1 MSKGIIKNPRQ
12 QEISTFT
19 SKELKTLINGAKN
32 LAQWQT
38 YALLTLQ
45 FGLRGLYHADIV
57 KMREA
62 DVDDPSMLKMLQ
74 NEVHI
79 YHLRSK
85 NQVHLSQM
93 LQPSPIGLK
102 NTLL

>member
-1 MSKGIIKNPRQ
+1 MPKVLKTGGKGRRKNPRQ

-45 FGLRGLYHADIV
+45 FGLRGEYVFSRKILQ
-57 KMREA
+57 KCL
-62 DVDDPSMLKMLQ
+62 PLGFPPLLQSMD
-74 NEVHI
+74 
-79 YHLRSK
+79 
-85 NQVHLSQM
+85 
-93 LQPSPIGLK
+93 
-102 NTLL
+102 